1 MKAGRAGLVL
11 AFVAFAAWIGWL
23 GWQALTVGRFPVLS
37 RAQLL
42 VSTHDVIAS
51 VPIDARGDPADTVTV
66 QEVHWPKDGGG
77 LKLGD
82 RIRVVNLGQATG
94 FTEPGL
100 YILPLVAGEKP
111 GEFRIAGIPPSP
123 GFPPAGPFLIYPLTQ
138 LTREQLASIPKS
150 QGDAG
155 PAGVK

>member
-1 MKAGRAGLVL
+1 MKAGRWALRL

-51 VPIDARGDPADTVTV
+51 VPIDARGDPAGTVTI

-82 RIRVVNLGQATG
+82 RIRVVNLGQTTG

-100 YILPLVAGEKP
+100 YILPLVAGDKP
-111 GEFRIAGIPPSP
+111 GEFRVAGIPPSP
-123 GFPPAGPFLIYPLTQ
+123 GFQPAGPFQIYPLTP
-138 LTREQLASIPKS
+138 LTREQLNSIPKS
-150 QGDAG
+150 QSESN
-155 PAGVK
+155 PAGSK